1 MCQFIPGNFVL
12 LSSGRPIDVPYG
24 GQYDTLYLIF
34 SWLSHGGSMRD
45 PPLLLSQVNPV
56 HEFTNYTSVE
66 EYPRALM
73 RAMEEN
79 PPNARWDFAN
89 RNYLIDLE

>member
-1 MCQFIPGNFVL
+1 
-12 LSSGRPIDVPYG
+12 
-24 GQYDTLYLIF
+24 
-34 SWLSHGGSMRD
+34 MRD